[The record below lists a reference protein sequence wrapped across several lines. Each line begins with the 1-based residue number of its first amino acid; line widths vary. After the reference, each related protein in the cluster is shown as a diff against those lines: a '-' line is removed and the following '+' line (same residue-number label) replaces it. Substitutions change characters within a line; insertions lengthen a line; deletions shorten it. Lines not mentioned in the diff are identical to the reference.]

1 MLLAPLRQNGLS
13 FSSPLKRLMAF
24 FIDFALIYLILFA
37 LLNLFPE
44 YQSIITLHQKNMDDV
59 YLMKRIMRYSEGIK
73 TTSFIIWIL
82 LGSILDSTIIQGT
95 IGKLIM
101 RIKVSDLNGDKI
113 SLQAAIV
120 RNLLKLVSSIF
131 FIGFISSAYDKK
143 YQAFHDKVAKTLVID
158 KVRVLP

>member
-1 MLLAPLRQNGLS
+1 MLLAPLSQNGLF

-101 RIKVSDLNGDKI
+101 RIKVSDLNGNRI
-113 SLQAAIV
+113 SFQVALG
-120 RNLLKLVSSIF
+120 RNLLKIISSIF
-131 FIGFISSAYDKK
+131 FIGFISSAFDKK

>member
-1 MLLAPLRQNGLS
+1 MLLAPLSQNGLF

-101 RIKVSDLNGDKI
+101 QIKVTDLNGNRI
-113 SLQAAIV
+113 SFQAALG
-120 RNLLKLVSSIF
+120 RNLLKIISSIF
-131 FIGFISSAYDKK
+131 FIGFISSAFDKK
-143 YQAFHDKVAKTLVID
+143 YQAFHDKVTKTLVID
-158 KVRVLP
+158 KVRILP